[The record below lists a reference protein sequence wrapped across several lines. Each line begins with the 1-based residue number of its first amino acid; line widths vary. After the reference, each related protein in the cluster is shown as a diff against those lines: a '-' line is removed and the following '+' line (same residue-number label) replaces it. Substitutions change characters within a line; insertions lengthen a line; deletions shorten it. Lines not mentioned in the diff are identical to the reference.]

1 MTTSARWMHRL
12 LRVRRLASR
21 ALGRSTA
28 FTAPPSDWHARIWR
42 DAGDLLGLE
51 FSDLGDG
58 VSEFARNGRATR
70 TLGQLV
76 MLNDPVTLEVSG
88 NKPLVYRLLDAEG
101 VPTPPHVEFNLEDI
115 ATAIDF
121 LDSAAESCV
130 VKPAQG
136 GAGGAGVTTGVR
148 DRRTLKLA
156 AAQAA
161 LRSRRLVIERQVPGT
176 HYRLLY
182 LDGELLDAVRRPM
195 PSVTGD
201 GRSTVARLIRAENSR
216 RRQLLDRYALK
227 PLEMDLECKCALRAK
242 GLSLRHVPRAG
253 EQVIVRQVSNMG
265 SERDSESVRGE
276 IGEALVADCARGV
289 RAVGGRLA
297 GVDVIT
303 TDPTVSLA
311 ASHGA
316 IVDINATP
324 GLFYHYQVRNSDQ
337 AVHVAVPILRA
348 LLGLGDPCT
357 APALLRHAVLE
368 GGRT

>member
-1 MTTSARWMHRL
+1 MITSARWIHRL
-12 LRVRRLASR
+12 LQVRRLAAR
-21 ALGRSTA
+21 ALGRSAGFST
-28 FTAPPSDWHARIWR
+28 PPSDWHARIWR
-42 DAGDLLGLE
+42 DAGDTLGLD
-51 FSDLGDG
+51 FRDLGDG
-58 VSEFARNGRATR
+58 VSEFARNGRTTR

-76 MLNDPVTLEVSG
+76 MLNDPVTLGVSG

-101 VPTPPHVEFNLEDI
+101 VPTPPHLEFNLDGI
-115 ATAIDF
+115 ASAIDF
-121 LDSAAESCV
+121 LESAGEPCV

-136 GAGGAGVTTGVR
+136 GAGGAGVTTGVA

-161 LRSRRLVIERQVPGT
+161 LRSRQLVIERQVAGM
-176 HYRLLY
+176 HYRLLF
-182 LDGELLDAVRRPM
+182 LDGELLDAVRRPL
-195 PSVTGD
+195 PSVIGD
-201 GRSTVARLIRAENSR
+201 GRSTVGELIKAENSR
-216 RRQLLDRYALK
+216 RRCLLDRYALK
-227 PLEMDLECKCALRAK
+227 PLEIDLECKCALRAR

-253 EQVIVRQVSNMG
+253 EHVIVRQVSNMG
-265 SERDSESVRGE
+265 SERDSESVLGE

-303 TDPTVSLA
+303 TDPTVGLA

-337 AVHVAVPILRA
+337 AVPVAVPILRA
-348 LLGLGDPCT
+348 VLGLGHPS
-357 APALLRHAVLE
+357 AVPALLRHAGIKGE
-368 GGRT
+368 